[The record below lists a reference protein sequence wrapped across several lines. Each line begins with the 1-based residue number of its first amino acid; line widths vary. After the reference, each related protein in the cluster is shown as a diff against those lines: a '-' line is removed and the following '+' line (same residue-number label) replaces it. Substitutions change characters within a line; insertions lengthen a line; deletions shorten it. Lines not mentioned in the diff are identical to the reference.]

1 MDASGT
7 RHRRQL
13 REIETWLFDLDN
25 TLYPASCRL
34 FDQMHVRM
42 TEFVADLLKVDLD
55 EARRLQKE
63 HFRAH
68 GTTLKGLMVAHGIDP
83 RPFLDYVH
91 DIDLSVVP
99 PNLQLGTALAAL
111 PGRKIV
117 FTNGSVRHA
126 QRVLARLGID
136 EHFPEV
142 FDIEAAS
149 FVPKP
154 DPATYDLVVRR
165 FGIEPRRAAM
175 VEDMA
180 KNLAPAKALGM
191 TTVWVKGEVDWAKE
205 GAEASFIDYA
215 VDDLTAFLVAAGAA
229 HEQAG

>member
-7 RHRRQL
+7 KDGRRL

-34 FDQMHVRM
+34 FDQIHVRM
-42 TEFVADLLKVDLD
+42 TEFVANLLGVDLD

-91 DIDLSVVP
+91 DIDLSGVP
-99 PNLQLGTALAAL
+99 ANLQLGTALAAL

-126 QRVLARLGID
+126 RRVLAQLGID
-136 EHFPEV
+136 EHFPEI
-142 FDIEAAS
+142 FDIEAAA

-154 DPATYDLVVRR
+154 DPATYEIVVER
-165 FGIEPRRAAM
+165 FGIEPTRAAM

-180 KNLAPAKALGM
+180 KNLAPAKAMGM

-205 GAEASFIDYA
+205 GAEESFIDYA
-215 VDDLTAFLVAAGAA
+215 VDDLTAFLIAAGAA
-229 HEQAG
+229 HEQQG

>member
-1 MDASGT
+1 
-7 RHRRQL
+7 L
-13 REIETWLFDLDN
+13 REVETWLFDLDN

-34 FDQMHVRM
+34 FDQIHVRM
-42 TEFVADLLKVDLD
+42 TEYVATLLGVDHD

-68 GTTLKGLMVAHGIDP
+68 GTTLSGLMKVHGADP

-91 DIDLSVVP
+91 DIDLSGVP
-99 PNLQLGTALAAL
+99 ANLQLGGALAAL

-126 QRVLARLGID
+126 RNVLGALGID
-136 EHFPEV
+136 EHFPEI

-149 FVPKP
+149 WSPKP
-154 DPATYDLVVRR
+154 DPATYETVIRR
-165 FGIEPRRAAM
+165 FEIEPRRAAM

-180 KNLAPAKALGM
+180 KNLVPAAALGM
-191 TTVWVKGEVDWAKE
+191 TTVWVRDSAAAEWATAGSE
-205 GAEASFIDYA
+205 GPHIDYV

-229 HEQAG
+229 HEQQ